1 VSALSFRKAAMEE
14 AEQIAVMVNESYR
27 GETSRQGWT
36 TEADLLDGLRTD
48 AEEVRRLISSDV
60 SMVLVCLSGAELVGS
75 VCLEKMDD
83 QAHLGMFVVKPMLQG
98 RGIGKQLLAAAE
110 YAAQREWAVGKLA
123 MAVITCRHELIA
135 FYERRGY
142 QRKGVF
148 REFPLNPDVWTP
160 KVQELRLE
168 ILEKPVL
175 TLSVP

>member
-14 AEQIAVMVNESYR
+14 AEQIAAMVNESYR
-27 GETSRQGWT
+27 GETSRKGWT

-48 AEEVRRLISSDV
+48 AEEVRCLIGSDV

-83 QAHLGMFVVKPMLQG
+83 HAHLGMFVVKPVLQG
-98 RGIGKQLLAAAE
+98 QGIGKQLLTAAE
-110 YAAQREWAVGKLA
+110 HTAQREWAVGKLA

-148 REFPLNPDVWTP
+148 REFPLNPEVWMP
-160 KVQELRLE
+160 KVQGLRLE